1 MVFGLAASGT
11 TLLAAV
17 GFLVDGGPSSALGF
31 IFGDAALFVTLFDM
45 LGHPLLLAGITRFV
59 STGHGNLQLHAR
71 FPLNQQ
77 QAPLFQNFGRDR
89 ECGGSPNR
97 LKHQARRCVEV
108 ARRWLGKKKSLPRRP
123 GMCRCILPGIESR
136 PKSHGHCNASLQ
148 GALPYKQI
156 FRYLPQTLARSLRI
170 VLFETSNMTR
180 LSLNE
185 LHQRYVIER
194 RPLETSLEEVL
205 RADSRAGARAILA
218 SIAKRRFENRSEGQ
232 RLRKMLRFET
242 LLWEKGH
249 DAVAGIDEAGM
260 SPLAGPVS
268 AAAVILKP
276 GTRIIGIDD
285 SKKLDP
291 SAREALAEEIKQ
303 KAAAWCVAFVEV
315 EEIDSINIYWAGL
328 LAMRRAL
335 EGLQST
341 PQHLL
346 IDAKRL
352 KEVAIPQ
359 QAIIKGDAK
368 SASIAAA
375 SILAKVARDAL
386 MRELDTCYPDYG
398 FADHKGYPVPAHY
411 TALSKLGACAAHR
424 RSFGPVREVLG
435 LPPLPPWPLPSKHDS

>member
-1 MVFGLAASGT
+1 
-11 TLLAAV
+11 
-17 GFLVDGGPSSALGF
+17 
-31 IFGDAALFVTLFDM
+31 
-45 LGHPLLLAGITRFV
+45 
-59 STGHGNLQLHAR
+59 
-71 FPLNQQ
+71 
-77 QAPLFQNFGRDR
+77 
-89 ECGGSPNR
+89 
-97 LKHQARRCVEV
+97 
-108 ARRWLGKKKSLPRRP
+108 
-123 GMCRCILPGIESR
+123 
-136 PKSHGHCNASLQ
+136 
-148 GALPYKQI
+148 
-156 FRYLPQTLARSLRI
+156 
-170 VLFETSNMTR
+170 MTR

-185 LHQRYVIER
+185 LHQRYIIER
-194 RPLETSLEEVL
+194 KPLEASLEELL
-205 RADSRAGARAILA
+205 RADSRSGARAILA

-232 RLRKMLRFET
+232 RLRKMFRFET

-291 SAREALAEEIKQ
+291 SSREALAQEIKE
-303 KAAAWCVAFVEV
+303 KAAGWCIAFVEV
-315 EEIDSINIYWAGL
+315 EEIDTINIYWAGL
-328 LAMRRAL
+328 LAMRRAV
-335 EGLQST
+335 EGLQSP

-375 SILAKVARDAL
+375 SILAKVARDTL
-386 MRELDTCYPDYG
+386 MRELDTRYPGYG
-398 FADHKGYPVPAHY
+398 FGDHKGYPVRAHY
-411 TALSKLGACAAHR
+411 AALSKLGACAAHR